1 MHVSGKHHKEA
12 ASAASS
18 SRSVTSFYKPQLRQ
32 SVTEAE
38 VRWAMY
44 TAKHNLSFLSSDHAS
59 KLFKVMFSD
68 SEIAKSFSSGHTK
81 TAAVITDGLAP
92 HFHAKTVSNLYT
104 PFSILIDESNDKVD
118 KSCIILV
125 KLLEP
130 ELGNVCTRF
139 LDMPVVNIGTAV
151 NIFRALKE
159 SLEKNGLSFSKA
171 VSFMSDTANVMK
183 GCRSG
188 VQMLIKNEISH
199 LYDVGCTCHLADL
212 TIKAGVTSLPVDID
226 QLFIDIFYYFYY
238 SSKRNQEF
246 ADFWHSLF
254 TTEPQA
260 ILKHCPTRWLSL
272 LRCVNRYLNQY
283 EGLKSYFVSCD
294 EQSGKVISITQR
306 LENPHTK
313 PILNF
318 LAHVLPSMDRF
329 SRTFQ
334 KSTEN
339 TTCEVCDEMCRLVR
353 LYASNILK
361 KEAILEVGDYLKKL
375 KLDAS
380 SQVTDEHLGIGDDT
394 WVSVADLEQKYDT
407 KPFFSAVRKIY
418 LETIQKMLKK
428 FPFGDT
434 LMKNLSI
441 LDPNKVCSFS
451 SATVVG
457 LAKRFPQLGLD
468 DPESLRCLEEEF
480 TDFTLSP
487 MDLLTPQ
494 QYNAVGHIKRVSA
507 GPFWWKV
514 GKIKTLSGELR
525 FSKLFM
531 LMSGLLSI
539 PCSNADA
546 ERGFSVLRKVHTDQR
561 ASLSQSTI
569 INLLRVKMNNTD
581 CCFDTT
587 VSDELIT
594 KCKKATTTLQ
604 NKSK

>member
-1 MHVSGKHHKEA
+1 
-12 ASAASS
+12 
-18 SRSVTSFYKPQLRQ
+18 
-32 SVTEAE
+32 
-38 VRWAMY
+38 
-44 TAKHNLSFLSSDHAS
+44 
-59 KLFKVMFSD
+59 
-68 SEIAKSFSSGHTK
+68 
-81 TAAVITDGLAP
+81 
-92 HFHAKTVSNLYT
+92 
-104 PFSILIDESNDKVD
+104 
-118 KSCIILV
+118 
-125 KLLEP
+125 
-130 ELGNVCTRF
+130 
-139 LDMPVVNIGTAV
+139 
-151 NIFRALKE
+151 
-159 SLEKNGLSFSKA
+159 
-171 VSFMSDTANVMK
+171 
-183 GCRSG
+183 
-188 VQMLIKNEISH
+188 
-199 LYDVGCTCHLADL
+199 
-212 TIKAGVTSLPVDID
+212 
-226 QLFIDIFYYFYY
+226 
-238 SSKRNQEF
+238 
-246 ADFWHSLF
+246 
-254 TTEPQA
+254 
-260 ILKHCPTRWLSL
+260 
-272 LRCVNRYLNQY
+272 
-283 EGLKSYFVSCD
+283 
-294 EQSGKVISITQR
+294 
-306 LENPHTK
+306 
-313 PILNF
+313 
-318 LAHVLPSMDRF
+318 
-329 SRTFQ
+329 
-334 KSTEN
+334 
-339 TTCEVCDEMCRLVR
+339 MCRLVR

-361 KEAILEVGDYLKKL
+361 KEAILEVGDDLKKL

-394 WVSVADLEQKYDT
+394 WVSVADLEQEYDT
-407 KPFFSAVRKIY
+407 KPFFSAVRKFY

-487 MDLLTPQ
+487 MDLPTPQ

-569 INLLRVKMNNTD
+569 INLLRVKMNNT
-581 CCFDTT
+581 FDTT
-587 VSDELIT
+587 ISDELNT

>member
-44 TAKHNLSFLSSDHAS
+44 TDKHNLSFLSSDHAS
-59 KLFKVMFSD
+59 KLFKVMFPD

-81 TAAVITDGLAP
+81 TEAVITDGLAP
-92 HFHAKTVSNLYT
+92 YFHAMTVSNLST

-118 KSCIILV
+118 KPCIILV

-188 VQMLIKNEISH
+188 VQKLIKNEISH

-226 QLFIDIFYYFYY
+226 QLFRDIFYYFYH

-246 ADFWHSLF
+246 ADFWRSLF
-254 TTEPQA
+254 TMEPQA

-306 LENPHTK
+306 LENPLTK

-318 LAHVLPSMDRF
+318 LAMCCPQWIALAEL
-329 SRTFQ
+329 SR
-334 KSTEN
+334 N
-339 TTCEVCDEMCRLVR
+339 ILRIRLVR
-353 LYASNILK
+353 YTMKCAVLCASMQATSLK
-361 KEAILEVGDYLKKL
+361 
-375 KLDAS
+375 
-380 SQVTDEHLGIGDDT
+380 
-394 WVSVADLEQKYDT
+394 
-407 KPFFSAVRKIY
+407 RK
-418 LETIQKMLKK
+418 Q
-428 FPFGDT
+428 
-434 LMKNLSI
+434 
-441 LDPNKVCSFS
+441 
-451 SATVVG
+451 
-457 LAKRFPQLGLD
+457 
-468 DPESLRCLEEEF
+468 SLRLV
-480 TDFTLSP
+480 
-487 MDLLTPQ
+487 M
-494 QYNAVGHIKRVSA
+494 I
-507 GPFWWKV
+507 
-514 GKIKTLSGELR
+514 
-525 FSKLFM
+525 
-531 LMSGLLSI
+531 
-539 PCSNADA
+539 
-546 ERGFSVLRKVHTDQR
+546 
-561 ASLSQSTI
+561 
-569 INLLRVKMNNTD
+569 
-581 CCFDTT
+581 
-587 VSDELIT
+587 
-594 KCKKATTTLQ
+594 
-604 NKSK
+604 